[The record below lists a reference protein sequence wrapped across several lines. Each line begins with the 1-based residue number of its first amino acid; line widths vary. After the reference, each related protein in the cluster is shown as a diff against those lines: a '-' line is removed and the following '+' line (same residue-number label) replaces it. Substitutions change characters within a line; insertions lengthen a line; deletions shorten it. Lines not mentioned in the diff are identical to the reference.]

1 MKGITQYGN
10 VQKNH
15 SGQFRIYVAFRYDDY
30 DYQRIPYLLITT
42 KAFPKATLH
51 INFPIKDHFLLN
63 SGLPRF
69 SGTASEHKLNQ
80 PLFVSQIIQQC
91 SKQIDLSNLTGY
103 HYLNGL
109 DILKTIGYELFW

>member
-1 MKGITQYGN
+1 MGT
-10 VQKNH
+10 
-15 SGQFRIYVAFRYDDY
+15 FRKIIVDNSEYMWLFRYDDY

-51 INFPIKDHFLLN
+51 INFPIN
-63 SGLPRF
+63 SGLPAVFQGQRV
-69 SGTASEHKLNQ
+69 SINLNQ

-109 DILKTIGYELFW
+109 EILKTAGYELFW